1 MAMYKDADIT
11 ADFIQTKFPSVASAI
26 IASAHEEQP
35 EITADLI
42 REKHPEIAA
51 LFVKEG
57 EEKGIQQGAQAE
69 AERLAAIDAA
79 AIPGYEEIVAEAKK
93 DSTKSAEDVKLA
105 IFDAMHEKAKSAS
118 SARADDGA
126 SLAAKVAELTTEGGD
141 DKSDIKKAEER
152 MALAAK
158 KARGEK

>member
-42 REKHPEIAA
+42 RENHPEIAA

-57 EEKGIQQGAQAE
+57 EEKGMKKGVQAE
-69 AERLAAIDAA
+69 VERLAAIDAVA
-79 AIPGYEEIVAEAKK
+79 MPGYESIVAEAKK
-93 DSTKSAEDVKLA
+93 DSAKSANDVKLA
-105 IFDAMHEKAKSAS
+105 IFDAMQEKAKNAS
-118 SARADDGA
+118 SARAEDGA
-126 SLAAKVAELTTEGGD
+126 SLAAKVAELTTQSGD
-141 DKSDIKKAEER
+141 EKSDIKKAEER
-152 MALAAK
+152 MAMAAK

>member
-26 IASAHEEQP
+26 IASAHGEQP

-57 EEKGIQQGAQAE
+57 EEKGMQKGAQAE
-69 AERLAAIDAA
+69 AERLAAIDAVA
-79 AIPGYEEIVAEAKK
+79 MPGYEDIVAEAKK
-93 DSTKSAEDVKLA
+93 DSNKSANDVKVA
-105 IFDAMHEKAKSAS
+105 IYDAMQERAKSAS
-118 SARADDGA
+118 SARAEDGA
-126 SLAAKVAELTTEGGD
+126 NLAAKAGELTTGTGD
-141 DKSDIKKAEER
+141 EMSDVEKAAAR
-152 MALAAK
+152 MAMAAK
-158 KARGEK
+158 KARGER